1 MAASAGWRRRRGTD
15 ERSRWRAVERE
26 GQEWQGEV
34 GVQGRC
40 GCGGR
45 ERGEHMMP

>member
-1 MAASAGWRRRRGTD
+1 MAASAGWRHRRGTD

-34 GVQGRC
+34 GVVEVGLI
-40 GCGGR
+40 GDL
-45 ERGEHMMP
+45 